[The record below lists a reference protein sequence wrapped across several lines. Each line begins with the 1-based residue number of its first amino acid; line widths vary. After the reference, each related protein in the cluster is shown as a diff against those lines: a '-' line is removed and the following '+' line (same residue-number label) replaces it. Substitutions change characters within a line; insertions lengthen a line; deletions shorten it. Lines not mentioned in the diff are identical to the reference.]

1 MLNFEQ
7 YKVLT
12 FDCYGTLIDWENGI
26 LNALRP
32 ILRAHQI
39 ELTDDAALEL
49 FGELE
54 SAQEREYKI
63 YRRVLENVLQNM
75 GAHLG
80 FVPTENEI
88 RAFGESVRDWEPFAD
103 SADALATLKRKYKLV
118 ILSNVDDDLFAFSA
132 RKLGVVFDDVITAQ
146 QCQSYKPS
154 LNNFRIA
161 ETRVGVPKDKWLHV
175 AQSLFHDIA
184 PAKKMGL
191 DTVWVNRRWNKPGAG
206 ATPPTDAMPD
216 VTVKSLAELAD
227 LVMRQ

>member
-75 GAHLG
+75 GARLG
-80 FVPTENEI
+80 FVPTEEET
-88 RAFGESVRDWEPFAD
+88 RTFGESVRDWEPFAD
-103 SADALATLKRKYKLV
+103 SADALAVLKRKYKLV

-154 LNNFRIA
+154 LNNFQIA

-216 VTVKSLAELAD
+216 VTVKSLAEFAD
-227 LVMRQ
+227 LVNRQ